1 MTKSDAQNK
10 KKGEKNQPLAPT
22 YLSSIYLEYVKL
34 TNFGKFANMI
44 VGPFKPGLNVVYGAN
59 EAGKTT
65 ISELIKNVMFG
76 WRASRR
82 GSNSYKPENSERIGS
97 LFFKDDRTGDVEE
110 IKRTKNSEGVVDRLH
125 VLDDIDKE
133 TYETMFALNSDELLK
148 LDRHNEVTARLLT
161 AGSGTASSPAIVLAK
176 IQEKIRALMSR
187 SAQIPDSIALLRE
200 EQEREKTLVQE
211 LLNETDSFYEEEHR
225 LESLLARKEA
235 LTEAQAGLNTEIEE
249 LKSNY
254 ARLEGIDASIEQN
267 TALLEETR
275 ASEQQMRL
283 PDSVEVDENVRAL
296 SKLSSAEEY
305 EVKTLLDDLDEERL
319 KYEHA
324 LDSAK
329 REVAKSTTAF
339 ETLINDHDFQ
349 TEQDRAK
356 TQRRI
361 RLIIAF
367 VILVCMGIVGI
378 WLFRQGRAVG
388 SLTYSAFGVITCLCG
403 LLVAAGGIVANMHP
417 SKTEEAF
424 EERRR
429 DYEWVKYQDEQHLEL
444 CERDLADHKNRAK
457 WFLDQR
463 GFSAAEGS
471 IRQARHLLDLA
482 HDMRTNEETTKQN
495 LQALSLQRASLES
508 LLGTL
513 AEQRREL
520 CLSMGLDPE
529 AQLADLEAIIER
541 KNTERAKTSELIQET
556 NLQFGQIS
564 SELSHARHATTF
576 DEAKQRKAIVDA
588 RLKERY
594 HELAVLLL
602 AQRSL
607 EISIAEWERKSQPE
621 VYKQASRLF
630 AQMTKGAWQKV
641 RMNVEGEIEA
651 LDSVKT
657 ACPPQLLSLGTRQ
670 QLYLALRVALLITAE
685 NVGRSLPILCDDI
698 LVNFDDERRRE
709 AIKVIVELSRYRQ
722 VILFTCHPSVAAL
735 VRKCDC
741 SCNFFE
747 L

>member
-187 SAQIPDSIALLRE
+187 SAQTPDSIALLRE

-324 LDSAK
+324 VSYTHL
-329 REVAKSTTAF
+329 
-339 ETLINDHDFQ
+339 TLP
-349 TEQDRAK
+349 T
-356 TQRRI
+356 
-361 RLIIAF
+361 IA
-367 VILVCMGIVGI
+367 
-378 WLFRQGRAVG
+378 
-388 SLTYSAFGVITCLCG
+388 
-403 LLVAAGGIVANMHP
+403 
-417 SKTEEAF
+417 
-424 EERRR
+424 
-429 DYEWVKYQDEQHLEL
+429 
-444 CERDLADHKNRAK
+444 
-457 WFLDQR
+457 
-463 GFSAAEGS
+463 
-471 IRQARHLLDLA
+471 
-482 HDMRTNEETTKQN
+482 
-495 LQALSLQRASLES
+495 
-508 LLGTL
+508 
-513 AEQRREL
+513 
-520 CLSMGLDPE
+520 
-529 AQLADLEAIIER
+529 
-541 KNTERAKTSELIQET
+541 
-556 NLQFGQIS
+556 
-564 SELSHARHATTF
+564 
-576 DEAKQRKAIVDA
+576 
-588 RLKERY
+588 
-594 HELAVLLL
+594 
-602 AQRSL
+602 
-607 EISIAEWERKSQPE
+607 
-621 VYKQASRLF
+621 
-630 AQMTKGAWQKV
+630 
-641 RMNVEGEIEA
+641 
-651 LDSVKT
+651 
-657 ACPPQLLSLGTRQ
+657 
-670 QLYLALRVALLITAE
+670 
-685 NVGRSLPILCDDI
+685 
-698 LVNFDDERRRE
+698 
-709 AIKVIVELSRYRQ
+709 
-722 VILFTCHPSVAAL
+722 
-735 VRKCDC
+735 
-741 SCNFFE
+741 
-747 L
+747 